1 MRSDKRE
8 GTAKDEAKINRKG
21 GFFPCLLR
29 VFLVLLFILSVVAL
43 IVGIVLGLY
52 IDRKVEKHV
61 DESLFTMVG
70 ADSAKLYYDA
80 VDENGERVT
89 TEIPDTALYGGY
101 RCIYAPY
108 ESVPQA
114 MIDAF
119 VSIEDKRFFE
129 HKGVDWFRTVSA
141 GMNYFLKFNRSYG
154 GSTITQQLV
163 KNVTDKDDYSFQR
176 KIQEIFWAI
185 DLETKMDKDE
195 ILGLYLNVI
204 NLSQGCYGVRTAARY
219 YYSKELSELTLAEC
233 ASIAAITNSPSYYDP
248 LRYPEHNKQRRD
260 LILREMCEQ
269 GYIDEAE
276 RDAALAE
283 EIVLTVDES
292 MKSNQIHS
300 WYVDMV
306 IEDVIGDLM
315 EQKGYSRSMASLVVY
330 TGGIHI
336 YTVMD
341 AEVQGILEEYYAESS
356 HFYTDS
362 GGENP
367 QCAMIV
373 IHPTTGDILGVAGAV
388 GEKTANR
395 IQNFATQTLR
405 PAGSVIKPLSVYAPA
420 LENGIITW
428 GSVYDDVPVRFGTY
442 NLDPSKG
449 EIVQPSPWPQNA
461 NRTYRGLTNIN
472 YAVEHSVNTVTIRVL
487 EQLGIDAAFD
497 FLYDRLHM
505 ENLIEVQ
512 TQEDGTVITDKDYAA
527 LGLGQFNYG
536 VTLEET
542 TAAYSIFANDGIYN
556 HPRSYSRV
564 TDANGSVILEKSYR
578 GEAVISEGNAA
589 VMTEMLQNVVTNGS
603 AKEITLDTR
612 VACAGK
618 TGTTQ
623 NNCDRWYIGYTPYLI
638 GGVWYGYEYPK
649 SLSGISGNPCLTV
662 WDEVMTRLHEK
673 YTDQAVSFLDFDEC
687 RELVEAEFCADSGQ
701 LMTEACRRDA
711 RGSRAEK
718 GYFVRGSEPTEY
730 CTCHRLVAYDTVSGG
745 VACDQCPADAVEYV
759 GMISVERYFPMSI
772 TVTDAQYVYRDLGDV
787 MPETSPGYPFFQRL
801 LKENEYCGIS
811 KGDVQYNRFCRR
823 HFDYVAWKEKHG
835 KEE

>member
-1 MRSDKRE
+1 MEQGENKR
-8 GTAKDEAKINRKG
+8 GRRKNTRRG
-21 GFFPCLLR
+21 GFWRGFLR
-29 VFLVLLFILSVVAL
+29 VALVIFLILTVIAL
-43 IVGIVLGLY
+43 IVGIVLGIY
-52 IDRKVEKHV
+52 IDRNVQKHV
-61 DESLFTMVG
+61 DETLFTMVG
-70 ADSAKLYYDA
+70 ADSAKLYYDTL
-80 VDENGERVT
+80 DENGERVT
-89 TEIPDTALYGGY
+89 AEIPNAALYGGY

-129 HKGVDWFRTVSA
+129 HRGVDWFRTATA
-141 GMNYFLKFNRSYG
+141 GVNYFLKFNGSYG
-154 GSTITQQLV
+154 GSTITQQLI

-195 ILGLYLNVI
+195 ILELYLNVI

-219 YYSKELSELTLAEC
+219 YYSKELSALTLAEC

-248 LRYPEHNKQRRD
+248 IRYPEHNRARRD
-260 LILREMCEQ
+260 LILREMCAQ
-269 GYIDEAE
+269 GYIDETA

-283 EIVLTVDES
+283 EIVLDVDES

-306 IEDVIGDLM
+306 VEDVIADLM

-330 TGGIHI
+330 TGGLHI

-341 AEVQGILEEYYAESS
+341 AEVQGVLDAYYADVTN
-356 HFYTDS
+356 FYTDH
-362 GGENP
+362 GAENP

-373 IHPTTGDILGVAGAV
+373 IDPATGDILGVAGAV
-388 GEKTANR
+388 GEKNGNR

-428 GSVYDDVPVRFGTY
+428 GSVYDDVPVRFGSY

-449 EIVQPSPWPQNA
+449 EIVQPTAWPQNA

-472 YAVEHSVNTVTIRVL
+472 YAIEHSVNTVTIRVL
-487 EQLGIDAAFD
+487 EQLGLGTAFD
-497 FLYDRLHM
+497 FLHDRLHM
-505 ENLIEVQ
+505 ESLIESR

-536 VTLEET
+536 VTLAET
-542 TAAYSIFANDGIYN
+542 TAAYSIFANGGVYN
-556 HPRSYSRV
+556 HTRSYSRV
-564 TDANGSVILEKSYR
+564 TDTNGSVMIENAYH
-578 GEAVISEGNAA
+578 GEAVISEANAA
-589 VMTEMLQNVVTNGS
+589 VMTELLQNVVTNGS
-603 AKEITLDTR
+603 AKEITLDSR

-638 GGVWYGYEYPK
+638 GGVWLGYEYPK

-673 YTDQAVSFLDFDEC
+673 YTSSSGGFLDFDACAEIA
-687 RELVEAEFCADSGQ
+687 EFEFCADSGQ
-701 LMTEACRRDA
+701 LLTEACRRDA

-718 GYFVRGSEPTEY
+718 GYFVRGTEPVSY

-745 VACDQCPADAVEYV
+745 VACEDCPSSAVEYV
-759 GMISVERYFPMSI
+759 GMISVERYFPMQI
-772 TVTDAQYVYRDLGDV
+772 TVSDAQYVYRDLGDAL
-787 MPETSPGYPFFQRL
+787 PETAPSSPFFQNL

-811 KGDVQYNRFCRR
+811 RGTVQYNRYCRH
-823 HFDYVAWKEKHG
+823 HFNYVAWREKHEK
-835 KEE
+835 KE